1 MKSAFETGVY
11 RNVFA
16 ELGYTD
22 EEIEKKIKDSF
33 NTVFYG
39 SEDERFFH
47 TVGDDMIPAIMMQE
61 QKECPME

>member
-22 EEIEKKIKDSF
+22 EEIDKAFEEAGID
-33 NTVFYG
+33 
-39 SEDERFFH
+39 
-47 TVGDDMIPAIMMQE
+47 I
-61 QKECPME
+61 